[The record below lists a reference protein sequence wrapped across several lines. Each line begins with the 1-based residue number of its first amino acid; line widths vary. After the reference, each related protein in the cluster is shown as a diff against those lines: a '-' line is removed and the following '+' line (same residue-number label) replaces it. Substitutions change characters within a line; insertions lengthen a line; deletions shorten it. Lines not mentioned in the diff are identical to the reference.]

1 MKPVSPRARRLS
13 IAGILGCLLAL
24 AGVQASAGGVPS
36 TEPMMYSGQLTD
48 AGAPITG
55 PREISISLWDHAT
68 SADTSNRIC
77 DTSPDS
83 PTMVQDGEFS
93 LVLNDECTAGIHEN
107 REVWLE
113 VMVEGESFGRE
124 KIGAVPYALQADASR
139 ASVPIGGIID
149 WYQASADTPIPEGF
163 VLAEGGSV
171 EDPRSPLRGEGIPDL
186 RNHVSI
192 GAEFSEAIGHRQP
205 ATTRGTVNLPAHR
218 HVWARYSG
226 GSHVWHSGDGQEI
239 VNWGDGIGTDEDGTY
254 PLSRSGG
261 SARTYH
267 TDNDDDLEG
276 EHAVT
281 VTGLPPHV
289 PLRKLMR
296 IF

>member
-36 TEPMMYSGQLTD
+36 TEPMRYSGQLTD
-48 AGAPITG
+48 AGAPVTG

-83 PTMVQDGEFS
+83 PTMVQDGDFS
-93 LVLNDECTAGIHEN
+93 LALNDECAAGIHEH
-107 REVWLE
+107 RDVWIEVL
-113 VMVEGESFGRE
+113 VEGESFGRE
-124 KIGAVPYALQADASR
+124 KVGAVPYALQADSAR

-149 WYQASADTPIPEGF
+149 WYQASADTPIPDGF
-163 VLAEGGSV
+163 VLAEGGMVS
-171 EDPRSPLRGEGIPDL
+171 DARSPLDGMEVPDL
-186 RNHVSI
+186 RGRVVV
-192 GAEFSEAIGHRQP
+192 GAEFSTELGASQP
-205 ATTRGTVNLPAHR
+205 AHSEVLRTSTNGAHDHR
-218 HVWARYSG
+218 WARVSG
-226 GSHVWHSGDGQEI
+226 GDWHSGDGQALGT
-239 VNWGDGIGTDEDGTY
+239 WGDGHDDNGSGIY
-254 PLSRSGG
+254 PLMVENQRARSFDTSDAGNH
-261 SARTYH
+261 SH
-267 TDNDDDLEG
+267 TVE
-276 EHAVT
+276 VT
-281 VTGLPPHV
+281 AGLPPHV